1 MLCSLL
7 KNCILKI
14 TNIDQPG
21 REPVFKSLGGSTDNP
36 GQSGY
41 INYGQLVAAYEVFIV
56 PADRIFVLEHVSAVV
71 TRGGNLPY
79 PPGYMGDYGA
89 VGYTLGTGN
98 FFHTISFTRR
108 EPEGVLQASH
118 SLRLYIPS
126 NARVIVKVPLI
137 PNQSGGADT
146 NVSGYYLTA

>member
-7 KNCILKI
+7 RNCILSI
-14 TNIDQPG
+14 RNIDQPG
-21 REPVFKSLGGSTDNP
+21 RQPVFKSISGSTDNP

-41 INYGQLVAAYEVFIV
+41 INYDQLVAAYEVFTV
-56 PADRIFVLEHVSAVV
+56 PANLIFVLEHVSAVV
-71 TRGGNLPY
+71 TRGSMPY

-89 VGYTLGTGN
+89 VGYTLGAGN

-108 EPEGVLQASH
+108 EPEGILQASH
-118 SLRLYIPS
+118 SMRLYIPS

-137 PNQSGGADT
+137 PDQSGGADT
-146 NVSGYYLTA
+146 NVSGYYLNA